1 MALCSWQV
9 GGEEVDA
16 LQHLVDLAS
25 GSDPSDEDGDIDAML
40 GCASSDSNGAQNR
53 LAQQRKASHA
63 ARMSHARGIK
73 KALRKHMAAK
83 HATDLAQ
90 PIDPADEPLPAT
102 TFNLIRGEEDLRLTT
117 RQVNEA
123 VFSRPKDNRGN

>member
-16 LQHLVDLAS
+16 LQHLADLAS

-53 LAQQRKASHA
+53 LAQQRKA
-63 ARMSHARGIK
+63 SHARGIK

-123 VFSRPKDNRGN
+123 VFSRPKDSRGN